1 MNEPARLIKQVVQN
15 IEYQVNVLDRLVL
28 AAYARRSRQVTAM
41 LTVTVLILLA
51 MLALLAIGW
60 FVKVLADAIDQLVEW
75 LE

>member
-1 MNEPARLIKQVVQN
+1 
-15 IEYQVNVLDRLVL
+15 
-28 AAYARRSRQVTAM
+28 M